1 MSIELRQCAGG
12 GISKDK
18 RGLLVS
24 SQSFEVWESIDDNPG
39 AFADTG
45 IVVTDTQTRHDDP
58 ASVWTPCHT
67 EVYDAA
73 GNLAYS
79 GGHLDSD
86 ALLSVLAGI

>member
-12 GISKDK
+12 GISKDTK
-18 RGLLVS
+18 GVLVS
-24 SQSFEVWESIDDNPG
+24 STSFEIWESIDDCPG
-39 AFADTG
+39 AYADTG
-45 IVVTDTQTRHDDP
+45 MVVTDTQTRHDDP

-73 GNLAYS
+73 GNLIYS

-86 ALLSVLAGI
+86 ALLNLLAGI